1 MADGCVDQRSLPRVK
16 EACRDFAVLEDHSL
30 AHSLQE
36 QEIESHLASNVH
48 RSRLVQQDIQVARQL
63 QEEEDLAARARARQL
78 HGKMERSDGEVAQEM
93 QERLVHQAWLLRQQ
107 EEKDEAIARKL
118 QEKEVKERR
127 KKRSTKQVVTF
138 EEPHYEDKGAFL
150 FRREPRSSEALSP
163 VWGSKPAPLEA
174 GRSRLGFSRVGDE
187 ECIRSRDSSDS
198 KRPAQ
203 KKEKPERPPP
213 PRFGSDRELDEA
225 GRDGSAEGE
234 QEEDPLRDRMA
245 DGEPQKDESLED
257 VVPGGIRAQVAWASG
272 SQGQGRPAGGQEDLQ
287 ENKWP
292 PRPARG
298 PGWNTQ
304 AQYGIGDVTKSIA
317 HLDMQ
322 DQEFKDLKVARRL
335 QEEELKASQ
344 LDKRAAQVA
353 KDEEI
358 ARLIMEEEKKNFMKS
373 KNWDK
378 RRPQGDFKQSGSE
391 GVARPRSQEEGEI
404 NRTRSQKPVRPP
416 PPSYKYENVEST
428 YMPLKPSYS
437 SQPSSRPE
445 ATHKGS
451 FHRQ

>member
-138 EEPHYEDKGAFL
+138 EEPHYEDKG
-150 FRREPRSSEALSP
+150 
-163 VWGSKPAPLEA
+163 
-174 GRSRLGFSRVGDE
+174 
-187 ECIRSRDSSDS
+187 
-198 KRPAQ
+198 
-203 KKEKPERPPP
+203 
-213 PRFGSDRELDEA
+213 
-225 GRDGSAEGE
+225 
-234 QEEDPLRDRMA
+234 
-245 DGEPQKDESLED
+245 
-257 VVPGGIRAQVAWASG
+257 
-272 SQGQGRPAGGQEDLQ
+272 
-287 ENKWP
+287 
-292 PRPARG
+292 
-298 PGWNTQ
+298 GWNTQ